1 MDAGAVHPSFI
12 AILQRIIA
20 RLELGQLSLRREN
33 KTMHHIGGQVA
44 SILWPRKNVK
54 RNPTTEETNELG
66 QDDQSS
72 PPKL

>member
-1 MDAGAVHPSFI
+1 MSSKKQTQSLHGNRGASLI

-54 RNPTTEETNELG
+54 RNPTTEETNE
-66 QDDQSS
+66 
-72 PPKL
+72 